1 MRFSKQR
8 VFSNTQ
14 NINFNDYM
22 KNKNGIAILKCL
34 KNNNND
40 TIHQFVSYHE
50 FLTLSQTYNNY
61 LSNDC
66 KLSATQTMYQSNISY
81 KKDCA
86 CEKIDNCV
94 QNVLYPYGEYL
105 TNTQI
110 NQPFPSKIDLN
121 KWCVNKKI
129 CLTLEN
135 NCQCFKPTLNVEEEL
150 TKPNLIEPLLSTH
163 KRIELNKYPSK
174 KCKTGLCKNARTI
187 FV

>member
-1 MRFSKQR
+1 MKFSKQR

-50 FLTLSQTYNNY
+50 FLTLSRAYNNY
-61 LSNDC
+61 LTNDC
-66 KLSATQTMYQSNISY
+66 KISATQTMCQSNISY
-81 KKDCA
+81 KKEDCA
-86 CEKIDNCV
+86 CDKIDVCV

-110 NQPFPSKIDLN
+110 NPPFPCKIDLN
-121 KWCVNKKI
+121 KWCINNKKK

-135 NCQCFKPTLNVEEEL
+135 NCQCFEPTINTELKPEIT
-150 TKPNLIEPLLSTH
+150 EPLLSTH
-163 KRIELNKYPSK
+163 KRIELNKYTSK